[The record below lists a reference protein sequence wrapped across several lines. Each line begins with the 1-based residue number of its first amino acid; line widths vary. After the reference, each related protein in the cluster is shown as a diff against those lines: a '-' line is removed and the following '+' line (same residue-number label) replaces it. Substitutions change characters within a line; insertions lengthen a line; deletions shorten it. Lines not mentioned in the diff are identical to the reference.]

1 MSNELKT
8 VEVNEQVPVEF
19 INQDFANELT
29 GVIER
34 NTMFCSFE
42 AVTPEDKKKLF
53 NAMNSSEN
61 ALGDHIGE
69 TIAVKDV
76 FCETVTIVREETG
89 EKIIAPRI
97 VLIDEKGNTFNST
110 SFGIFNSLKKLMQV
124 FGVPTWHEPVKVKV
138 KQLNRNGNRVYTL
151 EVV

>member
-1 MSNELKT
+1 MTNEIKV
-8 VEVNEQVPVEF
+8 VETNEQVPA
-19 INQDFANELT
+19 DFANELT
-29 GVIER
+29 GVVER

-97 VLIDEKGNTFNST
+97 VLIDEKGNTYNST

-124 FGVPTWHEPVKVKV
+124 FGVPTWHDPVKVKV